1 MKNFRSLE
9 MKKAY
14 EKGGFRE
21 RFAME
26 NGNRSTVFI
35 NGHKC
40 YKFTYSKN
48 KEYQDANGALYDTET
63 KSWRD

>member
-40 YKFTYSKN
+40 YKFTYSKS
-48 KEYQDANGALYDTET
+48 KEYQDA
-63 KSWRD
+63 KFS

>member
-9 MKKAY
+9 MKTAY

-40 YKFTYSKN
+40 YKFTYSKS
-48 KEYQDANGALYDTET
+48 KKYQDANGALYDTET
-63 KSWRD
+63 KLWRD

>member
-26 NGNRSTVFI
+26 NGNRSIVFI
-35 NGHKC
+35 DSHKC

-48 KEYQDANGALYDTET
+48 KEYQDANGALYDNET